1 VTVTLH
7 LVALALYGMTTALV
21 LAPFVFG
28 RAAPRVLTIAL
39 PCAGA
44 AFHVVAISQL
54 TPLGLGPA
62 LSMIAFCLVLLQ
74 LASERL
80 LRGSAV
86 SFFASPLATGLVGLA
101 ILSGLTP
108 DAAMSGE
115 FARSAWFVLHV
126 VLSALGIA
134 LMVLA
139 FIAAALY
146 LLQFRELKSRRFGQ
160 VFQLFPPLERLDRLN
175 RFALV
180 AGFPALT
187 IGVLLALGYGA
198 QFSSGSGA
206 GGMGAIGG
214 AGLHAA
220 KAQIVWGIFT
230 WVVLGWAVWVRV
242 VRHWAGRRAALASIA
257 GFGAV
262 LLVYVALKLAQ
273 PGAERFL

>member
-1 VTVTLH
+1 MIVNLH
-7 LVALALYGMTTALV
+7 LIALALYGLATVFV
-21 LAPFVFG
+21 LAPLIGG
-28 RAAPRVLTIAL
+28 RLRATPRALTIAL

-44 AFHVVAISQL
+44 AFHVVAISRL
-54 TPLGLGPA
+54 TPIGLGPA
-62 LSMIAFCLVLLQ
+62 LSMLAFCLVLLQ

-86 SFFASPLATGLVGLA
+86 SFFAGPLATGLVGLA

-108 DAAMSGE
+108 GAGLTGAGSGSQ
-115 FARSAWFVLHV
+115 SAWFILHV
-126 VLSALGIA
+126 ALSALGLS
-134 LMVLA
+134 LMALA

-160 VFQLFPPLERLDRLN
+160 IFQLFPPLERLDQLN
-175 RFALV
+175 HLALV

-187 IGVLLALGYGA
+187 MGVLLALGYGA
-198 QFSSGSGA
+198 QFSG
-206 GGMGAIGG
+206 
-214 AGLHAA
+214 GLHAA
-220 KAQIVWGIFT
+220 KAQIVWGVFT

-242 VRHWAGRRAALASIA
+242 VRHWAGRRAAVASIA

-262 LLVYVALKLAQ
+262 LLVYVALKLTQ

>member
-1 VTVTLH
+1 VIVTLH
-7 LVALALYGMTTALV
+7 LIALALYAVTTAFV
-21 LAPFVFG
+21 LAPFLG
-28 RAAPRVLTIAL
+28 ARPAPRALTIAL

-44 AFHVVAISQL
+44 AVHVIAISQL
-54 TPLGLGPA
+54 RPVGLGPA
-62 LSMIAFCLVLLQ
+62 LSMLAFCLVLLQ
-74 LASERL
+74 LVSERL

-86 SFFASPLATGLVGLA
+86 SFFAGPLATGLVGLA
-101 ILSGLTP
+101 ILSGLAPGAEIGGGGTQ
-108 DAAMSGE
+108 
-115 FARSAWFVLHV
+115 SAWFILHV
-126 VLSALGIA
+126 VLSALGLA
-134 LMVLA
+134 LMALA

-146 LLQFRELKSRRFGQ
+146 LLQFRELKARRFGQ
-160 VFQLFPPLERLDRLN
+160 VFQLFPPLERLDQLN

-187 IGVLLALGYGA
+187 MGVLLALGYGA
-198 QFSSGSGA
+198 QFSG
-206 GGMGAIGG
+206 
-214 AGLHAA
+214 GLHAA

-262 LLVYVALKLAQ
+262 LLVYVALKLTQ

>member
-1 VTVTLH
+1 MIVTLH
-7 LVALALYGMTTALV
+7 LVALAFYGLATAFV
-21 LAPFVFG
+21 LAPFMGG

-54 TPLGLGPA
+54 TPVGLGPA
-62 LSMIAFCLVLLQ
+62 LSMLAFCLVLLQ

-86 SFFASPLATGLVGLA
+86 SFFAAPLATGLVGLA
-101 ILSGLTP
+101 LLSGLAP
-108 DAAMSGE
+108 GAEAA
-115 FARSAWFVLHV
+115 ARNVWFVLHV
-126 VLSALGIA
+126 ALSALGLA
-134 LMVLA
+134 LMALA

-146 LLQFRELKSRRFGQ
+146 LLQFRELKARRFGQ

-180 AGFPALT
+180 LGFPALT
-187 IGVLLALGYGA
+187 LGVVLALGYGA
-198 QFSSGSGA
+198 QFS
-206 GGMGAIGG
+206 GG
-214 AGLHAA
+214 LQAA

-262 LLVYVALKLAQ
+262 LLVYVALKLTQ
-273 PGAERFL
+273 PGAEPFL

>member
-1 VTVTLH
+1 MIVTLH
-7 LVALALYGMTTALV
+7 LVVLALYGLTTAFA

-54 TPLGLGPA
+54 TPIGLGPA
-62 LSMIAFCLVLLQ
+62 LSMLAFCLVLLQ

-86 SFFASPLATGLVGLA
+86 SFFAGPLATGLVGLA

-108 DAAMSGE
+108 EATIGGE
-115 FARSAWFVLHV
+115 VARSAWFVLHV
-126 VLSALGIA
+126 VLSALGVA
-134 LMVLA
+134 LMALA

-187 IGVLLALGYGA
+187 VGVLLALGYGA
-198 QFSSGSGA
+198 QFS
-206 GGMGAIGG
+206 GGG
-214 AGLHAA
+214 GLHAA
-220 KAQIVWGIFT
+220 KAQIVWGVFT

-257 GFGAV
+257 GFCAV
-262 LLVYVALKLAQ
+262 LLVYVALKLTQ